1 MADRDMCIVP
11 QVISMRDERAKHME
25 LWRQG
30 KRCTVCG
37 SPDYI
42 PGHEYVQDKSEY
54 PEGIPD
60 DLMALPLCRAC
71 LRESTEAT
79 DIGPCDKACFMI
91 FPCLAITPAMSL
103 TRKLRE
109 GSMGFVKTVHTDTLE
124 QAGPRAIVM

>member
-1 MADRDMCIVP
+1 MSVAMEARFQGRTCI
-11 QVISMRDERAKHME
+11 
-25 LWRQG
+25 L
-30 KRCTVCG
+30 CG
-37 SPDYI
+37 CGESGNARPF
-42 PGHEYVQDKSEY
+42 VQDKSEY

-109 GSMGFVKTVHTDTLE
+109 GSMGFVQNIHTDTLE